1 MGNRRLTSTKY
12 FLLAAAVT
20 VMMPFAARAQGG
32 FVEYEDL
39 PMPEVEVDGSVLQS
53 LGTAQK
59 TANSPAV
66 APALRP
72 PSSAPSAPMLTGPAL
87 TDSSVAG
94 KGSGGA
100 RTKGPLLTEAG
111 PEPVRTA
118 GETPVSS
125 GYKAASPPVVLTE
138 AVELPLKDKTVR
150 QPLFQSSTP
159 LGAKGQAPEIAPV
172 VRDVPVV
179 AKAPAVPAQKPV
191 ALQAAPKSAPVILG
205 GDPAAEPPKP
215 KPVAAVAPVIR
226 EVPAPEVR
234 PEPIP
239 AAVAKFDAPIPGRKP
254 ERQDVAEVPAEK
266 PVALAAAAAE
276 PEIADAPIA
285 PVVHPPL
292 PMNVVPVEPQEPAPA
307 VITQAAP
314 LAVPAPVPVPA
325 ETRKASILKDKIFAA
340 LDRPLVKTPAPG
352 TVIGK
357 DVEHEPLPVAAAPA
371 PKTETVEEPFETAV
385 LSMRTST
392 KHSNS
397 LNPAEGV
404 PPAAI
409 PAPVE
414 MAAVAD
420 LTPVTSANPQKA
432 DNWRQDNPEVLIEE
446 IPGPG
451 RRPEIQTAS
460 EEFVQQAR
468 RTVLETY
475 TVMRRDGA
483 DMPAMPKAKVA
494 GEPLAAPQRLSVAD
508 LASDPLAQQIVDMT
522 PEEVAQAISS
532 IAPASGRYLGRELN
546 AVSKPRI
553 VRQEGERIYRS
564 RNRAAKAA
572 ENSAA
577 QPPPPQEPAPM
588 QQASV
593 TPKDIIASVQKDLHS
608 PAAAPAPSAYALT
621 FPAGEADLP
630 AEAKST
636 IDSGVVGALKSQ
648 PQARIQIIAWA
659 SAPDGKEGSARRT
672 SLSRALAVRSYL
684 IGQGIDATRM
694 DVRAMGVQ
702 TDPKAAPDKVDLI
715 LAPVT

>member
-1 MGNRRLTSTKY
+1 M
-12 FLLAAAVT
+12 T
-20 VMMPFAARAQGG
+20 VMMPLAAQAQDG

-53 LGTAQK
+53 LGPAQ
-59 TANSPAV
+59 TGNSPVA

-72 PSSAPSAPMLTGPAL
+72 PSPAPSAPMLTGPAL
-87 TDSSVAG
+87 TDSTAAET
-94 KGSGGA
+94 GSA
-100 RTKGPLLTEAG
+100 RARAPKGPLLTEAG
-111 PEPVRTA
+111 PEPVRA
-118 GETPVSS
+118 AAQAPVGS
-125 GYKAASPPVVLTE
+125 GYKAVSPPPVVLTE
-138 AVELPLKDKTVR
+138 AAELPLKDKTAR
-150 QPLFQSSTP
+150 QPLFQPSMP
-159 LGAKGQAPEIAPV
+159 LGAKAQASEIVPV

-179 AKAPAVPAQKPV
+179 AKAPAVPEQKPV
-191 ALQAAPKSAPVILG
+191 AQKTLPKSAPVILG
-205 GDPAAEPPKP
+205 GDTAAEPPKP
-215 KPVAAVAPVIR
+215 KPVATVAGIAPVIR
-226 EVPAPEVR
+226 EAPAPEVR

-239 AAVAKFDAPIPGRKP
+239 AAVAKLDVPVPGKKP
-254 ERQDVAEVPAEK
+254 EREDVVAEIPVEK
-266 PVALAAAAAE
+266 PVTVAAVAAE
-276 PEIADAPIA
+276 PVIADVPVA
-285 PVVHPPL
+285 PVVHAPL
-292 PMNVVPVEPQEPAPA
+292 PMNVAPVETQAPAP
-307 VITQAAP
+307 AAP
-314 LAVPAPVPVPA
+314 LAAPAPAPV
-325 ETRKASILKDKIFAA
+325 ETKKASILKDKVFAA

-357 DVEHEPLPVAAAPA
+357 DVEHEPLPMPVAAAPA
-371 PKTETVEEPFETAV
+371 PKTETVEKQAETAV

-397 LNPAEGV
+397 LNPAEGAPV
-404 PPAAI
+404 ASAI

-414 MAAVAD
+414 TAAVAD
-420 LTPVTSANPQKA
+420 LTPVPNADPEKA
-432 DNWRQDNPEVLIEE
+432 DNWRQDNPEVLIKDV
-446 IPGPG
+446 PVPG

-460 EEFVQQAR
+460 KGFVQQAR

-475 TVMRRDGA
+475 TVMRHDGA
-483 DMPAMPKAKVA
+483 DMPAMPKPKVA

-522 PEEVAQAISS
+522 PEEVARAISN

-564 RNRAAKAA
+564 RNRTGKAA

-577 QPPPPQEPAPM
+577 QTPLQEPAPV

-593 TPKDIIASVQKDLHS
+593 TPKDIASVQKDMPS
-608 PAAAPAPSAYALT
+608 PAVAAPTPSAYALT

-648 PQARIQIIAWA
+648 PQARIQIVAWA